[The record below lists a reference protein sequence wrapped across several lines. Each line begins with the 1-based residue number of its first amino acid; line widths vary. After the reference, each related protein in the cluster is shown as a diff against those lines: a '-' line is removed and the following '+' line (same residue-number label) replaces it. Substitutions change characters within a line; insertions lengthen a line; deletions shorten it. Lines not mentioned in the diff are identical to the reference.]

1 MLPAEHCLKKMYI
14 FSLQSSFFSFSTTNV
29 DELSISKIKGGG
41 REAKKEGG
49 KVYERKKA
57 KRQDLK
63 RREEE
68 KKT

>member
-1 MLPAEHCLKKMYI
+1 LFEKKCT
-14 FSLQSSFFSFSTTNV
+14 FFPLESSFFSFSTTNV
-29 DELSISKIKGGG
+29 EELSISKIKGGG
-41 REAKKEGG
+41 KEAKKEGG

-63 RREEE
+63 RTEEE